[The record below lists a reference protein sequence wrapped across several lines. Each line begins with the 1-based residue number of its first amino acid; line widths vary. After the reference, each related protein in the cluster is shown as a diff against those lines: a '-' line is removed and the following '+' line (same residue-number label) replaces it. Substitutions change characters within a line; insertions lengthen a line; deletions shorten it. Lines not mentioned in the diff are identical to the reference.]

1 MSHIKRFIKIE
12 HTVGSSILLF
22 LYCGLIFFFSIL
34 PFIILPSN
42 IIGLDKLLHIIAYAG
57 LGFLSYQVLVNYR
70 NGERT
75 FLLIIITFIFSLCYG
90 ISDEFH
96 QSFVPGREP
105 DVYDV
110 IADGIG
116 SSIGIFV
123 YHRFFV

>member
-22 LYCGLIFFFSIL
+22 LYCGLIFFFSSL
-34 PFIILPSN
+34 PLIILPSN

>member
-34 PFIILPSN
+34 PLIILPSN